1 MCMSELAAIYGGDSR
16 KIDPNRIMSIKGN
29 SHFTATE
36 KKYIKQG
43 LAEGYTLWKS
53 PRKTFEVK
61 KTEGNQITI
70 VVVDFYTDMLGRRV
84 RQSQTGIVTLK
95 D

>member
-1 MCMSELAAIYGGDSR
+1 MAELVPIYGGDSR
-16 KIDPNRIMSIKGN
+16 KISPDSIKSIIGN

-36 KKYIKQG
+36 KRYIKQG
-43 LAEGYTLWKS
+43 LAEGFTVWKS
-53 PRKTFEVK
+53 PQKTFEVK
-61 KTEGNQITI
+61 KVDGNQITI
-70 VVVDFYTDMLGRRV
+70 NVVDFHTDMIGRRV